1 MKTRKRKRISI
12 TTKMKTKKKRKRMKR
27 IGSSVFLCLLL
38 SVPWAAHADKK
49 PKEKAS
55 AQPYAVLGGTVF
67 RESGYALPGADVM
80 IAPDP
85 QSGQIPVK
93 IQYPRAISDNR
104 GEFAF
109 RVPAT
114 AMRYTVSA
122 KAKGFEARQKSADIE
137 GEVRI
142 DVTLVLPAVS
152 K

>member
-1 MKTRKRKRISI
+1 MR
-12 TTKMKTKKKRKRMKR
+12 R
-27 IGSSVFLCLLL
+27 IGSSAVLCLLL
-38 SVPWAAHADKK
+38 SLPWTAHADKK
-49 PKEKAS
+49 PKEKAG

-67 RESGYALPGADVM
+67 RESGLALPGADVM

-85 QSGQIPVK
+85 QPGQVPVR
-93 IQYPRAISDNR
+93 IQNPRAISDTR

-109 RVPAT
+109 RVPTT

-142 DVTLVLPAVS
+142 DVTLVLSAVS
-152 K
+152 NR

>member
-1 MKTRKRKRISI
+1 MRK
-12 TTKMKTKKKRKRMKR
+12 
-27 IGSSVFLCLLL
+27 IGSSALLCLLL
-38 SVPWAAHADKK
+38 SLPWTAQADKK
-49 PKEKAS
+49 PKEKSVAG
-55 AQPYAVLGGTVF
+55 PYAVLGGTVF
-67 RESGYALPGADVM
+67 RESGHALPGADVM
-80 IAPDP
+80 IVPDP
-85 QSGQIPVK
+85 QPGQVPVK

-109 RVPAT
+109 RVPTT

-122 KAKGFEARQKSADIE
+122 KAKGFEARQKPADIE